1 MTSTTTAPRTCARLH
16 LESNTC
22 HSSMPTRCAHTPCS
36 FLLRRPKRNIRTA
49 MNHEVMMYAI
59 AQKVCGKAITNHN
72 QLHPDLRS
80 PLSLAARRSSS
91 ASTRRSRCIACTS
104 NHDSLVNL
112 ATRPDHI
119 PFAIGRSAST
129 VSLRRRQTCL
139 APLLAPDPSFVLPTT
154 TCMYRHV
161 ALRRLVRSLESNTPN
176 HSTS

>member
-1 MTSTTTAPRTCARLH
+1 
-16 LESNTC
+16 
-22 HSSMPTRCAHTPCS
+22 
-36 FLLRRPKRNIRTA
+36 
-49 MNHEVMMYAI
+49 MYAI
-59 AQKVCGKAITNHN
+59 AQAFLTWPSHRSVVCPPPFLLATDTRAVCPCARLLF
-72 QLHPDLRS
+72 QLAEGAARCTPS
-80 PLSLAARRSSS
+80 PLKPCTSLCVPCTPSLSDAPLPCPFQ

-129 VSLRRRQTCL
+129 VRLRRRQTCL
-139 APLLAPDPSFVLPTT
+139 APPLAPGPSSVLPTT